1 MSQTVKEEVINKSEF
16 QQWQQKIAHA
26 RCRDQFKLTK
36 MLKRLS
42 TVTTDKSSV
51 VERQEQ
57 FLEQLQKS
65 LNSVEQRASNTPEV
79 TFPEMLPISER
90 YDEIADL
97 IQNNQVSI
105 IAGETGSGKTTQIP
119 KICLSLGLGNKG
131 LIGHTQPRRIA
142 ARTVANRIAEELK
155 SPLGETVGYQV
166 RFTDLASEKTQIKL
180 MTDGVLLAEMQRDR
194 YLSRYEVII
203 IDEAHERSLNIDFI
217 LGLLKRLCKKRPDLK
232 VIITSATIDLE
243 KFSKHFNDA
252 PVLEVSG
259 RTYPVEV
266 VYQTSDNQDLSLS
279 ICRAVESIMHA
290 EATGHYSANGDILVF
305 CSGEREIREAANE
318 LRRTQLPLEILPL
331 YARLNL
337 SEQNKVFKPAQRRK
351 VVLATN
357 VAETSITVPGIG
369 YVIDPGV
376 ARISRYS
383 FRSKVQRLP
392 VERISQASA
401 NQRKGRCGR
410 VANGV
415 CIRLYSQEDFEQ
427 RPEFTEAEI
436 LRSNLAAVIL
446 QMLQLNIH
454 DIGAFEFIDRPDNRL
469 LNDGFKLLQ
478 ELNAVNSQKKLTK
491 IGRQLCQLPVDPK
504 YARILL
510 EANKLNCLRETLI
523 IVSAL
528 SIQDPRE
535 RPSDKQ
541 QAATEKH
548 RLLEHKRSDFLS
560 FVNLWQ
566 EVEIQRQALSNSK
579 FKQHCLSHYW
589 SIARIFEWRDI
600 FRQLSQAVKTLDWQ
614 LKPAQAI
621 KVNRIHGK
629 HKKIPNKQGGLKEST
644 EFDGIYEAIHRA
656 LLSGLLGNV
665 ANNDVEGNYV
675 AARNRLVTIFPGS
688 AQAKV
693 KRKPKWIVSNGLLE
707 TSKLFAHT
715 VAEIKPE
722 WVLDAAQH
730 LVNYSYTAPHYHA
743 RSGAVKAQRRT
754 TLYGLTLQEKKSVVY
769 SNINPIESRQLFIQQ
784 ALVEGLYSL
793 DTHKGNRRDSKDGSF
808 FRHNQQLVQDI
819 EKLETKTRKRNLL
832 VSEQTIV
839 DFYAERIPADIVNR
853 AGFEHWRRQVEKKE
867 PRVLFLSQEQLLI
880 NDIHDDDVA
889 QFPDQL
895 LIQDLQLDLHYHFD
909 PGKAQD
915 GVTLIMP
922 VSVLELFPL
931 YLGDWLVP
939 GLLREKCVAL
949 IKVLPKNIRRHF
961 APAANSVDRVI
972 GKLERSNRALHLAL
986 AEQLYRTTG
995 VQIPEDVWQLDKL
1008 DNYYRLNYR
1017 VMDVDGSLIDQSRDL
1032 QQLKRDYAH
1041 CVEDSVRS
1049 ENAPDRQA
1057 FERTDI
1063 TEWDFGELAQVI
1075 DYQHQGM
1082 TVRAYPMLQLTAEGT
1097 ISLSVHDKQ
1106 VYANYYTHQAIVVLA
1121 KQYQT
1126 QNYQY
1131 LQKEI
1136 LKTKKHND
1144 NLGLLLMSIAPD
1156 SQAQKQLAEQVI
1168 AAALQQ
1174 CCFANVEQLPRTKEQ
1189 FVDAIKQ
1196 GSKHW
1201 ISTAIEI
1208 ETALLF
1214 AVKKLNEINRKIR
1227 EFKQITLQVDMVIED
1242 VKSQLY
1248 ELFQDG
1254 FLSYT
1259 TAFQLKQYPRYLKAI
1274 ETRLDKAMNADIPLL
1289 EHVAAKQAILD
1300 RLISE
1305 QLKGAQAKDSSLA
1318 VDYVFHQNPALLH
1331 YKIMLDEWRVS
1342 LFAQHLKT
1350 QFSIS
1355 EKRLDAYW
1363 DKHLK

>member
-1 MSQTVKEEVINKSEF
+1 
-16 QQWQQKIAHA
+16 
-26 RCRDQFKLTK
+26 
-36 MLKRLS
+36 
-42 TVTTDKSSV
+42 
-51 VERQEQ
+51 
-57 FLEQLQKS
+57 
-65 LNSVEQRASNTPEV
+65 
-79 TFPEMLPISER
+79 
-90 YDEIADL
+90 
-97 IQNNQVSI
+97 
-105 IAGETGSGKTTQIP
+105 
-119 KICLSLGLGNKG
+119 
-131 LIGHTQPRRIA
+131 
-142 ARTVANRIAEELK
+142 
-155 SPLGETVGYQV
+155 
-166 RFTDLASEKTQIKL
+166 

-194 YLSRYEVII
+194 FLSRYEVII
-203 IDEAHERSLNIDFI
+203 IDEAHERSLNIDFL

-243 KFSKHFNDA
+243 KFSTHFDDA
-252 PVLEVSG
+252 PIIEVSG
-259 RTYPVEV
+259 RMYPVDV
-266 VYQTSDNQDLSLS
+266 VYQPIDDQELSLS
-279 ICRAVESIMHA
+279 ICRAVGNIMHA
-290 EATGHYSANGDILVF
+290 EAAGHYSANGDILVF

-318 LRRTQLPLEILPL
+318 LRRAQLPLEILPL

-415 CIRLYSQEDFEQ
+415 CVRLYSQEDFEQ

-454 DIGAFEFIDRPDNRL
+454 DVSAFEFIDQPDNRL

-478 ELNAVNSQKKLTK
+478 ELNAVNSQNKLTK

-535 RPSDKQ
+535 RPGDKQ

-560 FVNLWQ
+560 YLNLWQ
-566 EVEIQRQALSNSK
+566 EVEVQRQALSNSK
-579 FKQHCLSHYW
+579 FKQYCLSHYW

-600 FRQLSQAVKTLDWQ
+600 FRQISQSVKTLNWE
-614 LKPAQAI
+614 LKPAEVI
-621 KVNRIHGK
+621 KVNQSQAMP
-629 HKKIPNKQGGLKEST
+629 KKASNKQGNSKTSA
-644 EFDGIYEAIHRA
+644 EFDAKYEAVHRA

-730 LVNYSYTAPHYHA
+730 LVHYSYSAPHYHA

-754 TLYGLTLQEKKSVVY
+754 TMYGLTLQEKKPVVY
-769 SNINPIESRQLFIQQ
+769 SDINPVESRQLFIQQ

-793 DTHKGNRRDSKDGSF
+793 NKVPLDQEPLDKPPLGKQQSNKRNSKDGEF

-839 DFYAERIPADIVNR
+839 DFYAERVPADIVNR
-853 AGFEHWRRQVEKKE
+853 AGFEHWRLQAEKKDPE
-867 PRVLFLSQEQLLI
+867 VLFLSQEQLLI
-880 NDIHDDDVA
+880 NDLRDDDVA

-895 LIQDLQLDLHYHFD
+895 LVQDLQLDLLYHFD

-915 GVTLIMP
+915 GVTLLMP
-922 VSVLELFPL
+922 VSVLEPFPL
-931 YLGDWLVP
+931 HLGDWLVP
-939 GLLREKCVAL
+939 GLLREKCIAL
-949 IKVLPKNIRRHF
+949 IKVLPKNLRRNF
-961 APAANSVDRVI
+961 APAANSVDRII
-972 GKLERSNRALHLAL
+972 GKLERSNKPLHLAL
-986 AEQLYRTTG
+986 GEQLYRTTG
-995 VQIPEDVWQLDKL
+995 VQIPGDAWQLDKL

-1032 QQLKRDYAH
+1032 KQLKRDYAH
-1041 CVEDSVRS
+1041 CVADSVRS

-1057 FERTDI
+1057 FERTEI
-1063 TEWDFGELAQVI
+1063 TEWDFGELAEVI

-1082 TVRAYPMLQLTAEGT
+1082 TVRAYPMLQKMGDGSITLT
-1097 ISLSVHDKQ
+1097 VHDQ
-1106 VYANYYTHQAIVVLA
+1106 QSYANYYTHHAIVELA
-1121 KQYQT
+1121 KQQQT

-1136 LKTKKHND
+1136 LKSKKQND
-1144 NLGLLLMSIAPD
+1144 NLGLLLLSIAPD
-1156 SQAQKQLAEQVI
+1156 NQAQTRLAEQVI

-1174 CCFANVEQLPRTKEQ
+1174 CCFANAEQLPRTEEQ
-1189 FVDAIKQ
+1189 FANAIKQ
-1196 GSKHW
+1196 SSKHW

-1208 ETALLF
+1208 ETALLA
-1214 AVKKLNEINRKIR
+1214 AVKRLNEVHRKIR
-1227 EFKQITLQVDMVIED
+1227 EFKPITLQVDMVIED

-1254 FLSYT
+1254 FLVYV
-1259 TAFQLKQYPRYLKAI
+1259 TAFQLKQYPRYLKTI
-1274 ETRLDKAMNADIPLL
+1274 ETRLDKAMNADINLL
-1289 EHVAAKQAILD
+1289 ERVSAKQEVLD
-1300 RLISE
+1300 CLIAKH
-1305 QLKGAQAKDSSLA
+1305 LKHARAKDSALTI
-1318 VDYVFHQNPALLH
+1318 DCVFHQNPTLLH

-1355 EKRLDAYW
+1355 EKRLDTYW
-1363 DKHLK
+1363 NEHLSDQKFTGWGKQ